1 MADVSTAESGLV
13 DQDLAEIVH
22 EVWDAYL
29 QQPDATAVDAPPV
42 QDAKAITAAVSITGA
57 WEGHV
62 RVLVPPSAAGDITAI
77 MLAMD
82 AAEITDRDVTDA
94 MGELINVVGG
104 NIKNRGAQPAKLG
117 LPVVATGRM
126 LFPATRETHRLAIGW
141 PAGDPIVFSVLHV
154 NPDRAVLPVAAKK
167 A

>member
-1 MADVSTAESGLV
+1 MADESTEESGLV
-13 DQDLAEIVH
+13 DRDLIEIVN

-29 QQPDATAVDAPPV
+29 QQPAAAPLDDPGSA
-42 QDAKAITAAVSITGA
+42 DPKAITAAVSITGA

-62 RVLVPPSAAGDITAI
+62 RVLVPPAAAGDITAL

-82 AAEITDRDVTDA
+82 AGEVTDQDVTDA

-104 NIKNRGAQPAKLG
+104 NIKNRGTQPAKLG

-126 LFPATRETHRLAIGW
+126 LFPATRETHRLAVRWQDGE
-141 PAGDPIVFSVLHV
+141 PITFSVLHV
-154 NPDRAVLPVAAKK
+154 NPDRAAIPVVAKNR
-167 A
+167 

>member
-13 DQDLAEIVH
+13 DRDLLEIVND
-22 EVWDAYL
+22 VWDAYL
-29 QQPDATAVDAPPV
+29 QQPEAFPIDDPGAPDP
-42 QDAKAITAAVSITGA
+42 KAITAAVSITGA

-62 RVLVPPSAAGDITAI
+62 RVLVPPVAAGDITAL

-82 AAEITDRDVTDA
+82 TAEVTDHDVTDA

-104 NIKNRGAQPAKLG
+104 NIKNRGAQPSKLG

-126 LFPATRETHRLAIGW
+126 LFPATRETHRLAIRW
-141 PAGDPIVFSVLHV
+141 QDGDPITFSVLHV
-154 NPDRAVLPVAAKK
+154 NPDRVVLPIIAKNR
-167 A
+167 